1 MVLKGNLFK
10 RIEEMI
16 LEKLQLH
23 KNWAENQS
31 IYTEKLGYHRSSEE
45 VKTDENKKNS
55 NQVSQEWESYFKKI
69 KGLCKNYLVNKENNT
84 TCFENVEV
92 NEKGDLKIEKYK
104 SNLKSDNCQKCRMSL
119 KKSHKIVQRFEFEI
133 EKFIKHFGVGNLKNF
148 HNYLID
154 EN

>member
-1 MVLKGNLFK
+1 M
-10 RIEEMI
+10 
-16 LEKLQLH
+16 
-23 KNWAENQS
+23 
-31 IYTEKLGYHRSSEE
+31 
-45 VKTDENKKNS
+45 
-55 NQVSQEWESYFKKI
+55 
-69 KGLCKNYLVNKENNT
+69 CKNYLVNKENNT